1 MSQTVHRSHG
11 ITIQRGRAPP
21 VYLGWEAAHGEKN
34 GISSYI
40 VTRLTIVNHIR
51 EQCEILYSDRITFAD
66 GHGLVG
72 GDLPQGAVRALGT
85 LHACHRWCFIG
96 SVMLM
101 L

>member
-1 MSQTVHRSHG
+1 MGNRTVLFVGKQNCVVFRAPKVSRTVHRSHG

-21 VYLGWEAAHGEKN
+21 VYLGWEASHGEKN

-51 EQCEILYSDRITFAD
+51 EQCESLYSDRITFAD

-72 GDLPQGAVRALGT
+72 GDLSQGTV
-85 LHACHRWCFIG
+85 
-96 SVMLM
+96 
-101 L
+101 